1 MKSAANE
8 KMIMSN
14 KRQIWGGRGWGDLG
28 EGLGCARGEGSRRVG
43 RTSRSENSRCIPT
56 MSARCPSFMQMTP
69 LPPRNSPGGQGGLQP
84 QKGVKSS
91 HPALKEP
98 AGINLPSG
106 SRDGSGL
113 GGRRAWRPGWA
124 SHLGPVTWPGMPP
137 QSHRNMTPMAAEG
150 AWGPRNAI

>member
-1 MKSAANE
+1 M
-8 KMIMSN
+8 
-14 KRQIWGGRGWGDLG
+14 
-28 EGLGCARGEGSRRVG
+28 CSRRREPQGGKNFPQREQQVH
-43 RTSRSENSRCIPT
+43 PHHV
-56 MSARCPSFMQMTP
+56 ARCPSFMQMTP

-124 SHLGPVTWPGMPP
+124 
-137 QSHRNMTPMAAEG
+137 
-150 AWGPRNAI
+150 